1 MPSTRSLALAF
12 MLANSAAA
20 FMNPANGA
28 SRTHVTT
35 PQTSNFGA
43 RSYVAPQTSKTAL
56 FMSTSTGKDFYKIL
70 GVTRGSDAAAIK
82 AGYRKMAKQWH
93 PGECYPW
100 DRTNE

>member
-93 PGECYPW
+93 PGE
-100 DRTNE
+100 